1 MWEASRTQHSSRA
14 LNAVQSARLAAKP
27 GLQCAFRDK
36 RAIDSWFSL
45 SLGFGQQIHLH
56 RLTCIGIVHDYKLH
70 AYLADRAN
78 TSDSCAA
85 GAHSIRIL
93 WNQRR
98 KIVVKDREVQPP

>member
-1 MWEASRTQHSSRA
+1 MWEASRAQHPSRA
-14 LNAVQSARLAAKP
+14 LSMVQSARLAAKP
-27 GLQCAFRDK
+27 GLQNTLCDK
-36 RAIDSWFSL
+36 RAIDSWFPV
-45 SLGFGQQIHLH
+45 SLGFGGQVHLH
-56 RLTCIGIVHDYKLH
+56 RLTSIRIVHDYRLH

-98 KIVVKDREVQPP
+98 KIVVKDREIQPP